1 MSVCLS
7 GCAFVGRSSLIS
19 EEEDEEEEDSLRI
32 NGSST
37 DHLLLTEFCGE
48 LGRGGRRITALL
60 CNGLYRWMI
69 CIRVEWKR

>member
-19 EEEDEEEEDSLRI
+19 EEEEEEEDSLRI

-48 LGRGGRRITALL
+48 LGRGG
-60 CNGLYRWMI
+60 G
-69 CIRVEWKR
+69 E